1 MGKNQSGAAM
11 GKASRS
17 YGSQLEQ
24 DPAIADRKKELA
36 NRLLQAKR
44 KGVPDKSAPS
54 SSETNTERETRATAP
69 PVARDEKRA
78 PGFPLHRA
86 DSRAPVAVHEAVE
99 RLAALL
105 VTAAQSKEAQYVL
118 LWPGSLKGLALAHAA
133 ATMSEWH
140 RGNKRG
146 LRTLIYPAKANFLQ
160 SLNHVTV
167 DRKGVGALAGRM
179 YEDPS
184 GAPNPAVVVSMQE
197 KDAFLTCL
205 NSRYLDIDG
214 GIDPTL
220 GELLPHFFSDGEHR
234 AWGASEGDLLRR
246 VKVQLGDRHWTR
258 ALNEGAIRTLGAFT
272 LAPDALLALGWRT
285 PNEAIGPV
293 LRRLRRAGRPDIVI
307 LDLLRQ
313 NRKTMPSW
321 RAMAFRFLDELSAA
335 FGDEMPGLLLMTDE
349 PHVRSQLIRDLEKRT
364 RKNPELSSRLR
375 PLLAANQVGV
385 AFPSQGE
392 GLVAPNHA
400 TFSPPPACE
409 FIVDETDRKAAS
421 VVAGFESLRNRLVLD
436 QEKEVVTAAIGYL
449 NRLAAM
455 PSSTKVLSAW
465 LSEVEVPM
473 QLREAFSWPSQRA
486 PLSVLANSPT
496 FTESARLA
504 PLIKQ
509 ADDLWRAYENG
520 TPFVR
525 QLAQLIEEHTR
536 GSERCTVVFTRP
548 TARRLAERYFETF
561 TYDGMAPGEGFEIL
575 KDQLRLIPSSALE
588 EELSSGGGATLV
600 FAGLDEEGLRVLM
613 SDARVPKRSHVLLTA
628 RNASYLKWT
637 LRGVI
642 GVPGLSGL
650 KVRMTELQKRL
661 EVFADIDESRM
672 SREDFVLPTFSFE
685 AGLSSGGNSSDAEDP
700 DAWRIVLEGGAQLFR
715 NPHSTAYVYDPVFGH
730 ALTRGFRSQQIRTL
744 KPGDRLFVM
753 SAELRE
759 LTESVLR
766 AAGVDVSHDKRFEQQ
781 LKQYHTRVATLAE
794 QNLVGRTLS
803 QKVESLI
810 EAMTAIEGCPK
821 DLPAATTMRAWIDAQ
836 RWLNTTFEE
845 NSPHAP
851 RKEAHFKVLARA
863 LGMQDI
869 EAIVYWR
876 TVIQPMRGT
885 RRADGRRV
893 SDAYT
898 DLLMEQESFAVH
910 QRLDP
915 SIVHKLFLK
924 AQDNV
929 YTVEAIVKRE
939 ESQDV

>member
-1 MGKNQSGAAM
+1 MS
-11 GKASRS
+11 KASRKFE
-17 YGSQLEQ
+17 SQAAKPPSVT
-24 DPAIADRKKELA
+24 DHKKELA
-36 NRLLQAKR
+36 ARLLNI
-44 KGVPDKSAPS
+44 KSK
-54 SSETNTERETRATAP
+54 AP
-69 PVARDEKRA
+69 PLKPTTASAALASSQDVAAAPVVMPDERRTS
-78 PGFPLHRA
+78 GFPLSRA
-86 DSRAPVAVHEAVE
+86 DSRTPVAVHEGVE
-99 RLAALL
+99 RLAAHL
-105 VTAAQSKEAQYVL
+105 VAAALTKDARYIL
-118 LWPGSLKGLALAHAA
+118 LWPGSLRGLALAHAT

-140 RGNKRG
+140 KGNKRG
-146 LRTLIYPAKANFLQ
+146 LRTLLYPAKANFLQ
-160 SLNHVTV
+160 GLNHVTV
-167 DRKGVGALAGRM
+167 DRKSVGGMAARM

-184 GAPNPAVVVSMQE
+184 GPPNPAVVVSMQE

-205 NSRYLDIDG
+205 NSHHLNSNE
-214 GIDPTL
+214 GIDPTV
-220 GELLPHFFSDGEHR
+220 GELLPHFYSDGEHK
-234 AWGASEGDLLRR
+234 AWGASDGDLLRR
-246 VKVQLGDRHWTR
+246 VKVQLGDRHRTK
-258 ALNEGAIRTLGAFT
+258 ALNEGAIRTLGDFA

-285 PNEAIGPV
+285 PADTIGPILRG
-293 LRRLRRAGRPDIVI
+293 LRRKGRPDVVI

-313 NRKTMPSW
+313 NRKTIQGW
-321 RAMAFRFLDELSAA
+321 RTMTLRFLDELSAE
-335 FGDEMPGLLLMTDE
+335 FGSEMPGVLLVTDE
-349 PHVRSQLIRDLEKRT
+349 PHVRSQLVRELEKRA
-364 RKNPELSSRLR
+364 RKNPSLSVRLR
-375 PLLAANQVGV
+375 PLASAQQYSI

-392 GLVAPNHA
+392 GLVAPDKA
-400 TFSPPPACE
+400 AFSPPPACE
-409 FIVDETDRKAAS
+409 FVVDETDRKAAS
-421 VVAGFESLRNRLVLD
+421 VVAGFESLRNRLQLD
-436 QEKEVVTAAIGYL
+436 QEKEVISAAIGYL

-455 PSSTKVLSAW
+455 PSSTQVLSAW
-465 LSEVEVPM
+465 LNEVEVPT
-473 QLREAFSWPSQRA
+473 QLREAFSWPSQRT

-496 FTESARLA
+496 FTESVRLA
-504 PLIKQ
+504 SLIRR
-509 ADDLWRAYENG
+509 ADDLWRAYETG

-525 QLAQLIEEHTR
+525 RLAQLIEDHTG

-561 TYDGMAPGEGFEIL
+561 TYEGLEPGEGFALL

-588 EELSSGGGATLV
+588 EELSSGANATLV
-600 FAGLDEEGLRVLM
+600 FAGLDEEGLRILM
-613 SDARVPKRSHVLLTA
+613 SDARVSKRVHLLLTS
-628 RNASYLKWT
+628 RNAAYLKWT
-637 LRGVI
+637 LKAVTLE
-642 GVPGLSGL
+642 PGLSGL
-650 KVRMTELQKRL
+650 KARTSELRKKL
-661 EVFADIDESRM
+661 ELFADIDESKM

-685 AGLSSGGNSSDAEDP
+685 AGLSGSVNGSDAEDP

-730 ALTRGFRSQQIRTL
+730 AKTRGFRSQQIRSL

-759 LTESVLR
+759 LTESILK
-766 AAGVDVSHDKRFEQQ
+766 AAGVDVAHDKRFEQN
-781 LKQYHTRVATLAE
+781 LKLYHARVASLAE
-794 QNLVGRTLS
+794 QNLSGHTLS
-803 QKVESLI
+803 ERVNSLI
-810 EAMTAIEGCPK
+810 EGMTAMDGCPK
-821 DLPAATTMRAWIDAQ
+821 DLPAPNTMRAWIDAQ

-851 RKEAHFKVLARA
+851 RKEAHFKVFAKA

-929 YTVEAIVKRE
+929 YTIEAIVKQGE
-939 ESQDV
+939 AKDV